1 MGLRGGNE
9 GRWCRRKEVDGL
21 GSRELRKL
29 PSEDRGI
36 EDWGRRRRFEVDKRV
51 DQRNWAALRSYR
63 RLVAVTVLWHHF
75 SKLGDFSP
83 AIASGL
89 GVGPETMDGRD
100 FAREVWEKGGKGI
113 I

>member
-1 MGLRGGNE
+1 ME
-9 GRWCRRKEVDGL
+9 E
-21 GSRELRKL
+21 
-29 PSEDRGI
+29 
-36 EDWGRRRRFEVDKRV
+36 RV

-89 GVGPETMDGRD
+89 GVGSEIMDGRD
-100 FAREVWEKGGKGI
+100 FCQRGAEKKKGGGEGI
-113 I
+113 IKRIKHRI